1 MELEKVKSLI
11 NKNAKMNNCSVQTMW
26 DTFFFE
32 RFLYRLSVS
41 NYNNIFIFKGGFLLQ
56 CIFGISQ
63 RSTMD
68 IDFKMVDALLSDEQL
83 FTIFNQICNIDVSD
97 NIEYEIVNIADIR
110 AKTKYGGK
118 TIKINAKFYN
128 VKKMFSIDIG
138 VGDVITPYPIKY
150 KFNSMI
156 FNDSFN
162 ILAYPIET
170 VIAEKFE
177 TLISKGKNNSRIK
190 DLIDLYLL
198 EKKGIIKKY

>member
-1 MELEKVKSLI
+1 
-11 NKNAKMNNCSVQTMW
+11 
-26 DTFFFE
+26 
-32 RFLYRLSVS
+32 
-41 NYNNIFIFKGGFLLQ
+41 
-56 CIFGISQ
+56 
-63 RSTMD
+63 
-68 IDFKMVDALLSDEQL
+68 
-83 FTIFNQICNIDVSD
+83 
-97 NIEYEIVNIADIR
+97 
-110 AKTKYGGK
+110 
-118 TIKINAKFYN
+118 
-128 VKKMFSIDIG
+128 MFSIDIG